1 MRGAKRL
8 ARRPAETQPSRAPD
22 FWHAICRVPP
32 IHTLSMPS
40 LTLTRL
46 TGFDRN
52 KKTTLDQDSAVL
64 GTDAAADLRFDP
76 TWDKT
81 VSPRHLTLEFKSG
94 AWWAKDASKDGT
106 FVGGKKIGYEKL
118 APGAVLELGRGG
130 PKVQLDYSAAASPIP
145 AGNRTA
151 AAPIP
156 VAEPPPF
163 PAANPAAPVP
173 VRVPAPASGSGAPV
187 GAIIAV
193 VAVLLLGG
201 VAAWYFLAGP
211 GAKKPGGAGPSIVSK
226 APEQALAEVAKEY
239 ASAVG
244 LVVIVHPRIEGGK
257 PTPMATAWAVGPR
270 QFATNSHVS
279 KPVRDVLAQGGSAYV
294 VINRSPD
301 RKLKIVQALV
311 HPKYEKTELNFEGKE
326 HAVPAYDVGML
337 YVDEDAPKVFRVAK
351 RAELEKLDSGYRI
364 GYLGFPM
371 EGMAGGGVEMR
382 SPVATMQSG
391 IVTSTTDYWL
401 ASASYEKRLLVQHN
415 LGAAG
420 GASGSPIFNSAGE
433 IVALLNAGNIIG
445 SVSFETGTV
454 TRAPSGVMVNFA
466 QRVDLLRDIWPAY
479 PKD

>member
-1 MRGAKRL
+1 
-8 ARRPAETQPSRAPD
+8 
-22 FWHAICRVPP
+22 
-32 IHTLSMPS
+32 MPS

-52 KKTTLDQDSAVL
+52 KKTSLDQDLVVL
-64 GTDAAADLRFDP
+64 GTDPGADLRFDP

-81 VSPRHLTLEFKSG
+81 VAPRHLTLEHKGG

-106 FVGGKKIGYEKL
+106 FVGGKKIGLEKL

-130 PKVQLDYSAAASPIP
+130 PKVQVDF
-145 AGNRTA
+145 AGA
-151 AAPIP
+151 AAPVP
-156 VAEPPPF
+156 AAARPAAPVAVAEPPPVAT
-163 PAANPAAPVP
+163 PVLAEAAA
-173 VRVPAPASGSGAPV
+173 RPASKPPGSGPMLPV
-187 GAIIAV
+187 LV
-193 VAVLLLGG
+193 VAAVLAVAAIGGAAWFFLARPGGKADAGGG
-201 VAAWYFLAGP
+201 VVG
-211 GAKKPGGAGPSIVSK
+211 KT
-226 APEQALAEVAKEY
+226 PEQALADVAREY
-239 ASAVG
+239 SAAVG

-270 QFATNSHVS
+270 VFATNSHVS
-279 KPVRDVLAQGGSAYV
+279 KPVQEVLANGGSAYV

-301 RKLKIVQALV
+301 KKLKIVQAVV
-311 HPKYEKTELNFEGKE
+311 HPRYEKPELNFEGKQQ
-326 HAVPAYDVGML
+326 AVPAYDVGLL
-337 YVDEDAPKVFRVAK
+337 YVDEDAPKFFRVAR

-401 ASASYEKRLLVQHN
+401 ASAAFEKRLLVQHN
-415 LGAAG
+415 LGATG

-445 SVSFETGTV
+445 SVSFDTGEV
-454 TRAPSGVMVNFA
+454 ARAPSGVMVNFA